1 MNFEFFKLANV
12 EENSVVT
19 EDTYSLVV
27 NGDDVQKTKNSL
39 IRSKFYKDFTDDYI
53 DWKNQQQSTS
63 RKDIES
69 YVKSLSSLDGT
80 PYKGYIET
88 SEDGTALFEVIGTN
102 SDSKQHLEVFYETV
116 VSGEVTKNLKV
127 CDFYNSMT
135 ISSNTYSIVNNQLR
149 HSDGSYGV
157 TVNNISNR
165 GDMENAGNVYID
177 SNLHVDGQIDSDNSV
192 VVHGT
197 NTNTVSID
205 GNKISLYNNNT
216 GISLS
221 HNNDECL
228 TVGGTNNNPIEIKN
242 VSDPTLNNSVANKNY
257 VDTKDND
264 LRNDYIGRINSV
276 INRTQSS
283 SVCCIK
289 RPYFYY
295 DTDPQVEDYM
305 FVGDSNI
312 VPTIIST
319 QIDTIV
325 SIAITGQG
333 IANKVEFLCA
343 YYTLSNDEDVRY
355 YNADVIY
362 NKSNLNEYFIRVT
375 IPNADIQDNPY
386 VSNIYIVY
394 LQSTTD
400 INLPE
405 LVALRNPY
413 DSNQVISN
421 YSTSTQYTEGN
432 YCYYPNS
439 TNGSLYICTAS
450 TSGTWDSTKWVA
462 VMARDSICDL
472 HPSNIFVKCCH
483 KFFPCSTRPSA
494 LRIRCWCNF
503 NYYRVN
509 TATT

>member
-1 MNFEFFKLANV
+1 
-12 EENSVVT
+12 
-19 EDTYSLVV
+19 
-27 NGDDVQKTKNSL
+27 
-39 IRSKFYKDFTDDYI
+39 
-53 DWKNQQQSTS
+53 
-63 RKDIES
+63 
-69 YVKSLSSLDGT
+69 
-80 PYKGYIET
+80 
-88 SEDGTALFEVIGTN
+88 
-102 SDSKQHLEVFYETV
+102 
-116 VSGEVTKNLKV
+116 
-127 CDFYNSMT
+127 
-135 ISSNTYSIVNNQLR
+135 
-149 HSDGSYGV
+149 
-157 TVNNISNR
+157 
-165 GDMENAGNVYID
+165 MENAGNVYID

-462 VMARDSICDL
+462 VMARDSINKALQDRL
-472 HPSNIFVKCCH
+472 RVDGSLAMTGSLNMGGSNKIINVANPTSGTDVANK
-483 KFFPCSTRPSA
+483 
-494 LRIRCWCNF
+494 
-503 NYYRVN
+503 NYVDSKGFSLDAN
-509 TATT
+509 GILSFE